1 MNNEKKGRGWLMES
15 LTQWKYSIE
24 GKCQIED
31 GFIIAIIE
39 SFILLVK
46 CSNSFPEG
54 VKPVKKLIQIKRSQI
69 KWKNTST
76 I

>member
-1 MNNEKKGRGWLMES
+1 MSNEEKKGMEWLMES

-31 GFIIAIIE
+31 GFTIAIIE
-39 SFILLVK
+39 FLILFVK
-46 CSNSFPEG
+46 CSDPLPEDAES
-54 VKPVKKLIQIKRSQI
+54 VKKLIQIERCQI
-69 KWKNTST
+69 KWKY